1 MNLKRKKG
9 AILIITLWI
18 LAILTILSVGISGR
32 MGLELKL
39 AGYYRD
45 NMKALYLAKAGIERA
60 VAEKEINDTAPDSD
74 TLNETWANSP
84 GLFDKKN
91 PFNEETETGNSYYTV
106 KYTYK
111 ESKEAEGV
119 DLYGM
124 MDEAS
129 KININKILEPDRKQQ
144 LITLLVKVCG
154 LDEAGATAKVDALM
168 DWIDTDP
175 TAQGTSEDENSKY
188 YPDMGSGYCKNGP
201 LDSIEELLLV
211 KGFEDSAILYGD
223 KNQGKI
229 GIIDYITIHTDDGK
243 VNVNTA
249 PKEVLQA
256 LGFKDD
262 FETIADKIIAYRNN
276 PENPPIASPQGLTT
290 ALTDLTSEEINKI
303 NSVIPYLTTTSAVF
317 RVNAYGNVNNVRK
330 HINCVVKL
338 IPGSL
343 YEIKY
348 WNEE

>member
-18 LAILTILSVGISGR
+18 LAILTILSVGIAGR

-60 VAEKEINDTAPDSD
+60 VAEKEINDTVSDAD

-91 PFNEETETGNSYYTV
+91 PFGEGTETGNSYYTV

-124 MDEAS
+124 EDEAS
-129 KININKILEPDRKQQ
+129 KININKIVSGDTVDTVRKEQ
-144 LITLLVKVCG
+144 LITLLELICG
-154 LDEAGATAKVDALM
+154 PDVDATAKVDALI
-168 DWIDTDP
+168 DWIDTGS

-201 LDSIEELLLV
+201 LDSIEELFLV
-211 KGFEDSAILYGD
+211 KGFEDPAILYGD

-229 GIIDYITIHTDDGK
+229 GIIDYITIHPDDGK

-249 PKEVLQA
+249 PREVLQA

-262 FETIADKIIAYRNN
+262 FETIADKIIVYRNDLGNSPITN
-276 PENPPIASPQGLTT
+276 PTIADPNGLKTILSLSP
-290 ALTDLTSEEINKI
+290 EESDKVD
-303 NSVIPYLTTTSAVF
+303 SVKLYLTATSTVF
-317 RVNAYGNVNNVRK
+317 RINA
-330 HINCVVKL
+330 
-338 IPGSL
+338 
-343 YEIKY
+343 
-348 WNEE
+348 

>member
-154 LDEAGATAKVDALM
+154 LDEVGATAKVDALM

-317 RVNAYGNVNNVRK
+317 RINAYGNVNNVRK
-330 HINCVVKL
+330 HINCVAKL